1 MSTMPL
7 PPRDPNSQPDPEFV
21 QALNRALPF
30 LWDGEGERFDVRGRD
45 QEEFIC
51 LAVSAAAPEDT
62 PASDVRHWQAVVEGR
77 LQALGCCTFY
87 SWARDH
93 GVYDSPSIQAG
104 RRAWMLDLVD
114 EFSHRV
120 EFKRPE
126 GTEGGSC
133 D

>member
-1 MSTMPL
+1 MSALPL

-62 PASDVRHWQAVVEGR
+62 PASDVRRWQDRIEWR
-77 LQALGCCTFY
+77 LEALNCCTFS
-87 SWARDH
+87 SWARNL

-104 RRAWMLDLVD
+104 RRAWMFDLAA
-114 EFSHRV
+114 EFG
-120 EFKRPE
+120 
-126 GTEGGSC
+126 GTP
-133 D
+133 